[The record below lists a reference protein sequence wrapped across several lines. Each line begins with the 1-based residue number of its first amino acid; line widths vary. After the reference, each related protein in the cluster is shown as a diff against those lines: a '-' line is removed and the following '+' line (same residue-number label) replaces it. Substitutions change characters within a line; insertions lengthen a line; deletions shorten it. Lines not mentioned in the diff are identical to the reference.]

1 MKSTLFQKHIIDI
14 YLRITY
20 EDKVKM
26 YLNTIIHNFTDMSA
40 KIKGISVSYV
50 YR

>member
-1 MKSTLFQKHIIDI
+1 MKSILFQKHIIDV
-14 YLRITY
+14 YLRIMY

-26 YLNTIIHNFTDMSA
+26 YLNIIIHDFTDMSA
-40 KIKGISVSYV
+40 KIKGILVSYV